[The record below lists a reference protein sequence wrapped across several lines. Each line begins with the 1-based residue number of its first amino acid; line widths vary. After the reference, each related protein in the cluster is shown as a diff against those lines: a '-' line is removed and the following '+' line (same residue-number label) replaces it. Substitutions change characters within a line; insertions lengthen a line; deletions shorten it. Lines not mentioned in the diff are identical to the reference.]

1 MEGLS
6 EMSDQEFAEW
16 LRSYPREKSPEEV
29 EHREHVRDRE
39 RGEYIGQQEHHE
51 FGESRH

>member
-6 EMSDQEFAEW
+6 EMSDQEFAAW

-29 EHREHVRDRE
+29 ERGEHVRDRE
-39 RGEYIGQQEHHE
+39 RGEYGQQDHHE
-51 FGESRH
+51 FGEARH

>member
-6 EMSDQEFAEW
+6 EMSDQEIADW

-29 EHREHVRDRE
+29 AAAEHRRDRE
-39 RGEYIGQQEHHE
+39 RGEYGQQDHHE